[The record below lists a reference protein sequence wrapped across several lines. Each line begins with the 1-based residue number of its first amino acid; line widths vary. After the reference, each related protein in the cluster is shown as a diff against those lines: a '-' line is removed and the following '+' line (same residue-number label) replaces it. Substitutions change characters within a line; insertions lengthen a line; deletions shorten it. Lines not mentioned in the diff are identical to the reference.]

1 MKRVLFRPACTHHAK
16 PADHL
21 HMRGHPPVQ
30 FFRWQIE
37 GRFMTTIE
45 KTAATIENTALSSLD
60 REGRLLNAVLKSPTT
75 KPGRFGF
82 RGDIALKFQAQ
93 LADEKRPPDFS
104 IEQVLTI
111 AQEGEPTIPVL
122 AGYLHSF
129 AHLKAVTEVLK
140 GLLSPTGTYFIFC
153 NNIDL
158 LAKYRVTL
166 DGITFIILPCDESTV
181 WKEMLDLMSIDKND
195 IKKLDTAG
203 KLDYLLDAAVG
214 LDAKYEAITYEKGL
228 ELMEPVK
235 NRNANRPV

>member
-1 MKRVLFRPACTHHAK
+1 
-16 PADHL
+16 
-21 HMRGHPPVQ
+21 MR
-30 FFRWQIE
+30 RRSDENWETI
-37 GRFMTTIE
+37 MTTIE
-45 KTAATIENTALSSLD
+45 KIAIEKTALGKLD
-60 REGRLLNAVLKSPTT
+60 QEGRLLNAVLKGPTT

-82 RGDIALKFQAQ
+82 RGDIALKFQTQ
-93 LADEKRPPDFS
+93 VADEKRPPEMS

-111 AQEGEPTIPVL
+111 AQEGESSIPVL

-129 AHLKAVTEVLK
+129 AYLKAVAEVLD
-140 GLLSPTGTYFIFC
+140 GLLSPTGTYFMYC

-166 DGITFIILPCDESTV
+166 GDITFYVLPCDESTV

-203 KLDYLLDAAVG
+203 KLDYVLDAARG
-214 LDAKYEAITYEKGL
+214 IDAKYEDITYEQGL
-228 ELMEPVK
+228 ALMEPVK